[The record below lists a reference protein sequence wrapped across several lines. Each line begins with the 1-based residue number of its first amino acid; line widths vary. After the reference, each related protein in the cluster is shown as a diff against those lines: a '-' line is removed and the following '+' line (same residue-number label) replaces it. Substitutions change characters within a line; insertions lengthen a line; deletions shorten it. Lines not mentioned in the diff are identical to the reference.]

1 MVVWLQMIL
10 WQQLQMTTNVYLNF
24 PISTTKAGE
33 DLAAASTTARA
44 WRASLS
50 YNIKKN
56 KNLAKPNKKIIP
68 SYVIFKVLF
77 WDLGLNLWYIK

>member
-1 MVVWLQMIL
+1 MVVWLQMIW

-50 YNIKKN
+50 YNIKKIKILQN
-56 KNLAKPNKKIIP
+56 QIKKLYLVTSFLKFYFGIW
-68 SYVIFKVLF
+68 V
-77 WDLGLNLWYIK
+77 